1 MCAAA
6 KHKER
11 KGEKNMICVNKVTV
25 SPGSVT
31 LKEGNWYYG
40 ASASVSP
47 SNATCGNVRWYS
59 SNSSVATVNSSNGYI
74 YANGVGTTR
83 VYAQATDGSGAEDY
97 LTVTVEANT
106 VCVTSV
112 TVEPRTMEA
121 GDTCYFT
128 ASVSPEN
135 ATNKSVVWSSSNPSV
150 VTIIAE
156 SGYAIAEG
164 GGTALIT
171 ATAADGGGASGSCY
185 VTVHENVLVSDVTLS
200 QTSLSL
206 EKGDT
211 ATLSATVSPTNA
223 TNKALTWSS
232 SNSSVA
238 SVSGGTVTAVSGGS
252 ATIMATATDGSGVS
266 GSC

>member
-1 MCAAA
+1 
-6 KHKER
+6 
-11 KGEKNMICVNKVTV
+11 MICVNRVTV

-112 TVEPRTMEA
+112 IVEPRTMEI
-121 GDTCYFT
+121 GNTCYFT
-128 ASVSPEN
+128 ASVAPEN
-135 ATNKSVVWSSSNPSV
+135 ATNKSVVWNSSNPSV

-156 SGYAIAEG
+156 SGYAVAEG
-164 GGTALIT
+164 YGTTLIT
-171 ATAADGGGASGSCY
+171 ATAADGGGASGTCY
-185 VTVHENVLVSDVTLS
+185 VTIS
-200 QTSLSL
+200 
-206 EKGDT
+206 EK
-211 ATLSATVSPTNA
+211 VP
-223 TNKALTWSS
+223 
-232 SNSSVA
+232 
-238 SVSGGTVTAVSGGS
+238 VSGILLSESSLALPSF
-252 ATIMATATDGSGVS
+252 IMK
-266 GSC
+266 